1 VPWRAIFLAVLS
13 AAITLTPA
21 ACQAGAEVR
30 IGSGLLSQPDSAGVC
45 SAACTAGNLFLPS
58 SKAAFQGVLSPVNGT
73 VASWLY
79 RSGDSPESPI
89 SLRILHPNGGLSFT
103 GAGTSSSVPV
113 FGGIRG
119 QFGTALPIRI
129 GDAIGID
136 SNGAQIVST
145 GIAGA
150 TQVSWTLP
158 PLADGGTRD
167 ATIGTDVETMV
178 QAIIAPT
185 NTVSFGAVQRNR
197 RKGTASIRVQ
207 VPNAGTLSYAGVG
220 ITGTGPASVNAP
232 GGIQIFVKVRG
243 KKRDR
248 LRKRGSAW
256 VSPQVTFLPVQ
267 GDAGT
272 TIDKLKLVKKL

>member
-1 VPWRAIFLAVLS
+1 VPRRATFLAVLG
-13 AAITLTPA
+13 AAITLIPA
-21 ACQAGAEVR
+21 VAPAGAEVR

-45 SAACTAGNLFLPS
+45 SVDCTAGNLALPS

-136 SNGAQIVST
+136 SNGGQLVST

-150 TQVSWTLP
+150 IQVSWTP
-158 PLADGGTRD
+158 PLADGSTRD
-167 ATIGTDVETMV
+167 ATVGADAETMV

-185 NTVSFGAVQRNR
+185 NTVSFGGIQRNK
-197 RKGTASIRVQ
+197 RKGTASIRIQ
-207 VPNAGTLSYAGVG
+207 VPNAGTLGYAGVG

-232 GGIQIFVKVRG
+232 GEIQISVKVRG

-248 LRKRGSAW
+248 LIKRGSAW

-272 TIDKLKLVKKL
+272 TIDKLKLIKKL